1 MDFRDVN
8 GFLQTVHKQLGH
20 EGDPYLTAAR
30 WLSREREA
38 FQRGGADRQSA
49 ACTRRDIAHMVL
61 EIKAARRESKAADD
75 EPQAQLKERRC
86 ATRLSTSGSKALQTV
101 RLDGHVT
108 GGAAAAARG
117 AR

>member
-8 GFLQTVHKQLGH
+8 GFLQTVRDRLGY
-20 EGDPYLTAAR
+20 EGILYPTVAR
-30 WLSREREA
+30 WLSGAREA
-38 FQRGGADRQSA
+38 FQRGGAGRHSA
-49 ACTRRDIAHMVL
+49 ARTRRDIAHKMLHV
-61 EIKAARRESKAADD
+61 EAARRESKAADD
-75 EPQAQLKERRC
+75 EPLAQLKERRC
-86 ATRLSTSGSKALQTV
+86 ATRLSTSGSKALQTL